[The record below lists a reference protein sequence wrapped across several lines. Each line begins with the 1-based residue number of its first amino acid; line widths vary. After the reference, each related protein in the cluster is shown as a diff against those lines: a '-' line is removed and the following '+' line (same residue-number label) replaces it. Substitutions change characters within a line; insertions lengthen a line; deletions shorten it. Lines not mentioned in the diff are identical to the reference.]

1 MADQRLEPL
10 LARFPSLSRDDIAA
24 TFKRVTHELAAAR
37 RGGAGSDDW
46 QCASLANR
54 ASPRRALSAAACLM
68 LPCPASRRLTR
79 RIDVLRAA
87 PSL

>member
-10 LARFPSLSRDDIAA
+10 LARFPSLSREDIAA

-37 RGGAGSDDW
+37 RGGGAGSDDW

-54 ASPRRALSAAACLM
+54 ASVCFAALRLPPAACCRRAS
-68 LPCPASRRLTR
+68 PCSDTA
-79 RIDVLRAA
+79 
-87 PSL
+87 